1 MKKTVSLNGVWD
13 LFYQDGAKGE
23 RLSFLKREGAGR
35 IEAKVPGNVELDLSR
50 AGILPE
56 DLFRGMNT
64 VKAYKTETWDFL
76 YERKFDFAGCGEDET
91 CELVFDGTDC
101 LAEYYLNG
109 EKIGESRNAFIPH
122 RFPAAPRIGE
132 NVLAV
137 LIRSAVLDQN
147 EKPYPAYLFAGWGSS
162 HGVWLRKPA
171 HSFGWDI
178 FPRAVTAGLWR
189 DVKLEIS
196 GRYAFEGHGYIYNMD
211 DLERPAVRT
220 WFSVRAS
227 YDEITGGKL
236 AVRVEGRCGGSS
248 FGGGLDLSMNRAKTG
263 SVNTVVRDPKLWW
276 PKGYGEANLYD
287 VTLTLLRDGEAVDEI
302 REKIGLRRLELDRTE
317 TLGEDSR
324 FRFLINGVPVM
335 AKGSNWVPLN
345 PYHSLDGERY
355 EKAFELINDVG
366 CNILRVWGGGVYEA
380 DEFYRRCDE
389 SGVMVWQDFMMA
401 CHIVPMEEEFLRELR
416 EEFTAVVKAFR
427 HHPSIV
433 LWSGDNE
440 IDEAMASAGFNPENN
455 VITRKLLP
463 EVIVREDYQRP
474 YLPSSPYLPG
484 SVWDRYRKGEDV
496 YVERHLW
503 GARDYY
509 KADFY
514 KNSRAHFVSETGYH
528 GCPARSSLEKMVTPG
543 ALWPI
548 FNEEWS
554 LHSSDQQGSMA
565 RVELMMNQVKQLFG
579 FEPDNLDDFILASQ
593 ISQAEAKKYFIERIR
608 AKKPYT
614 GGVIWWNLLDGWPQ
628 MSDAVVDYYYEKKLA
643 YSYIKRSEAPFTLL
657 VDEMKNWHYDLIAS
671 NDSLKARRGTFRAE
685 DIETGEVLA
694 EGRYDVGANE
704 NRVIARI
711 RLMYSDQRM
720 LLLTW
725 KEDSGEKG
733 FNHYLCGMPG
743 FDFESY
749 KRWLGKLEA
758 RG

>member
-1 MKKTVSLNGVWD
+1 MKKTISLNGTWD
-13 LFYQDGAKGE
+13 LYWQDGTGE
-23 RLSFLKREGAGR
+23 DRLSFHKRDAAKR
-35 IEAKVPGNVELDLSR
+35 IDGHVPGNVELDLSR

-56 DLFRGMNT
+56 DLFMGMNT
-64 VKAYKTETWDFL
+64 VEAYRTETWDYL
-76 YERKFDFAGCGEDET
+76 YERVFDFEGCGEEEI
-91 CELVFDGTDC
+91 CELVFSGADC
-101 LAEYYLNG
+101 LAEYFLNG
-109 EKIGESRNAFIPH
+109 EKIGESRNAFVPH
-122 RFPAAPRIGE
+122 RFQVRPKAGL
-132 NVLAV
+132 NTVSV

-147 EKPYPAYLFAGWGSS
+147 EREYPAYLFAGWHNGG
-162 HGVWLRKPA
+162 GVWLRKPA

-189 DVKLEIS
+189 DVTLEIS
-196 GRYAFEGHGYIYNMD
+196 GRYAIENHGYVFNTD
-211 DLERPAVRT
+211 DLEHPAVKT
-220 WFSVRAS
+220 WFAVKAPYAELAS
-227 YDEITGGKL
+227 GRLT
-236 AVRVEGRCGGSS
+236 VRVEGKCGDSS
-248 FGGGLDLSMNRAKTG
+248 FSGELNSGLYRSKSGYISAA
-263 SVNTVVRDPKLWW
+263 VRDPKLWW

-287 VTLTLLRDGEAVDEI
+287 VTLSLFLDGEKVDEI
-302 REKIGLRRLELDRTE
+302 REKIGIRKLELQRTDS
-317 TLGEDSR
+317 LGEDSC
-324 FRFLINGVPVM
+324 FRFVINNVPVM

-345 PYHSLDGERY
+345 PYHSLDAGRY

-401 CHIVPMEEEFLRELR
+401 CQIVPMEEDFLKELR
-416 EEFTAVVKAFR
+416 AEFTTVVRALR
-427 HHPSIV
+427 HHPSII

-440 IDEAMASAGFNPENN
+440 IDEGMASNGFNPENN
-455 VITRKLLP
+455 VITRRLLP
-463 EVIVREDYQRP
+463 EIIAREDFQRP

-484 SVWDRYRKGEDV
+484 SVWDKYRKGEDV
-496 YVERHLW
+496 FVERHLW

-514 KNSRAHFVSETGYH
+514 KNSKAHFVSETGYH
-528 GCPARSSLEKMVTPG
+528 GCPARSSLEKMVTPK
-543 ALWPI
+543 AIWPI
-548 FNEEWS
+548 FNEEWC
-554 LHSSDQQGSMA
+554 LHSSDQRGNMG

-579 FEPDNLDDFILASQ
+579 FEPDNLNDFILASQ

-628 MSDAVVDYYYEKKLA
+628 MSDAVVDYFFEKKLA
-643 YSYIKRSEAPFTLL
+643 YSYIKRAEAPFTLL
-657 VDEMKNWHYDLIAS
+657 MDEMHDWHYDLIAA
-671 NDSLKARRGTFRAE
+671 NDTLKARKGSFRAE

-694 EGRYDVGANE
+694 EGRYDVGPNE
-704 NRVIARI
+704 NWVVAGI

-725 KEDSGEKG
+725 KEDSGEEG

-749 KRWLGKLEA
+749 KRWLGKLEERA
-758 RG
+758 

>member
-1 MKKTVSLNGVWD
+1 MKKTITLNGAWD
-13 LFYQDGAKGE
+13 LYYQDGVSGDRLTLQKRDAAK
-23 RLSFLKREGAGR
+23 KIEGR
-35 IEAKVPGNVELDLSR
+35 VPGNADLDLSR

-56 DLFRGMNT
+56 DLYKGMNT
-64 VKAYKTETWDFL
+64 VEAYRTETWDYL
-76 YERKFDFAGCGEDET
+76 YERSFDFAGCGEDET
-91 CELVFDGTDC
+91 CELVFAGVDC
-101 LAEYYLNG
+101 LAEYFLNG
-109 EKIGESRNAFIPH
+109 EKIGESQNAFIPH
-122 RFPAAPRIGE
+122 RFPVSPRIGK
-132 NVLAV
+132 NVLSV
-137 LIRSAVLDQN
+137 LIRSAVLAQN
-147 EKPYPAYLFAGWGSS
+147 EKPYPAYLFAGWHVDRGL
-162 HGVWLRKPA
+162 WLRKPA

-178 FPRAVTAGLWR
+178 FPRAATAGLWR
-189 DVKLEIS
+189 DVALEIS
-196 GRYAFEGHGYIYNMD
+196 DRYGFEGHGYYYNFDNM
-211 DLERPAVRT
+211 ERPSVKT
-220 WFSVRAS
+220 WFSFRAP
-227 YDEITGGKL
+227 YGEIAAGRLT
-236 AVRVEGRCGGSS
+236 VRVEGKCGDSV
-248 FGGGLDLSMNRAKTG
+248 FGGEVKTDPG
-263 SVNTVVRDPKLWW
+263 RSKAGFVNAAVSAPKLWW

-287 VTLTLLRDGEAVDEI
+287 VTLTLLRDGEVVDEI
-302 REKIGLRRLELDRTE
+302 REKIGLRKLELQRTDS
-317 TLGEDSR
+317 LGENSC
-324 FRFLINGVPVM
+324 FRFVVNNVPVM

-345 PYHSLDGERY
+345 PYHSLDAGRY
-355 EKAFELINDVG
+355 EKAFELVNDVG

-401 CHIVPMEEEFLRELR
+401 CQIVPMEEDFLKELR
-416 EEFTAVVKAFR
+416 KEFTTVVRALR

-440 IDEAMASAGFNPENN
+440 IDEAMASNGFNPENN

-463 EVIVREDYQRP
+463 EIVTREDYQRP

-484 SVWDRYRKGEDV
+484 SVWEGYRKGRDV
-496 YVERHLW
+496 FVERHLW

-514 KNSRAHFVSETGYH
+514 KNSKAHFVSETGYH
-528 GCPARSSLEKMVTPG
+528 GCPARSSLEKMVTKE

-548 FNEEWS
+548 FNEEWC
-554 LHSSDQQGSMA
+554 LHSSDQYGNMG

-593 ISQAEAKKYFIERIR
+593 ISQAEAKKFFIERIR

-643 YSYIKRSEAPFTLL
+643 YRYIKRAEAPFTLL
-657 VDEMKNWHYDLIAS
+657 MDEMHDWHYDLIAA
-671 NDSLKARRGTFRAE
+671 NDSMETRRGSFRAE
-685 DIETGEVLA
+685 DIETGEVFA
-694 EGRYDVGANE
+694 EGRYDVGPNE
-704 NRVIARI
+704 NKVIAGI

-725 KEDSGEKG
+725 KEDGGEEG

-749 KRWLGKLEA
+749 RRWLGKLEE
-758 RG
+758 RE